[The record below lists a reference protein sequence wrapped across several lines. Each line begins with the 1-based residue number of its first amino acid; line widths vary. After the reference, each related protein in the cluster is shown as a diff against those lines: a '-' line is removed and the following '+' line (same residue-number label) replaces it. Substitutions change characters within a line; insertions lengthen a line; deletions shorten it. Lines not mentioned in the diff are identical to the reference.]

1 MMEKEFYTDEFE
13 QLLKEKADQF
23 SMYPSKR
30 VWHSI
35 YNNLHPSRRWPSV
48 LMSLFLVTSLM
59 LIGYLHTGDN
69 SAGFNQQMNIISINE
84 KNNQVDLTV
93 NNTKQLSTYI
103 KIPQQ
108 AAGNYENSFEDI
120 FTNQPDLEGYTVV
133 RSNRPN
139 YIYAPTTIADE
150 KTIDKTSLDNG
161 KDLVQT
167 LDDYIKNNK
176 IFADVAVFN
185 KKNKANS
192 SKTKTGNPPANTI
205 AGNNTTD
212 ESNKASV
219 ADANSPIPVSADADL
234 NKTEPGKTPIVALTA
249 AEDKKALSN
258 EEKAWIENFM
268 LVLNS
273 RKNKW
278 KNNLSFQFYITPA
291 VNYRKLS
298 TNSKGSTSAFA
309 NSDINNSISQKP
321 GFGMETGVGLTYS
334 IAKRLQLKGGVQFNY
349 TNYNI
354 SADQTNHPII
364 TTILLN
370 DPNTG
375 YSYSAARTSTT
386 TNSYNS
392 TPLQPVTLHNRTYQ
406 ISIPVGFAYKLS
418 SEQNVDWF
426 AGATVQPTYIFGG
439 NAHLISSDLKSY
451 VSDPSSI
458 SSWNLNL
465 GFETFMNFKLK
476 AFNFQIG
483 PQVRYQVFSTYRK
496 NVALIE
502 KPYAVGLKLG
512 LIKSF

>member
-1 MMEKEFYTDEFE
+1 MEKEFYTDEFE
-13 QLLKEKADQF
+13 QLIKEKADQF
-23 SMYPSKR
+23 RMYPSKR

-69 SAGFNQQMNIISINE
+69 SAGFNQPINIASVTE
-84 KNNQVDLTV
+84 KTAQPDLTI
-93 NNTKQLSTYI
+93 NNKKQILTYTKT
-103 KIPQQ
+103 PQQ
-108 AAGNYENSFEDI
+108 ASGNYENPFEDI
-120 FTNQPDLEGYTVV
+120 FSNQPDLSGYTVV

-139 YIYAPTTIADE
+139 YTFAGTIPEE
-150 KTIDKTSLDNG
+150 KISDKKVTDNE
-161 KDLVQT
+161 KDIVQT
-167 LDDYIKNNK
+167 VDNYIKSNK
-176 IFADVAVFN
+176 IFADVAVSN
-185 KKNKANS
+185 KKNKSTS
-192 SKTKTGNPPANTI
+192 SKTKVGNTDNGTADDNTYDE
-205 AGNNTTD
+205 TD
-212 ESNKASV
+212 PASV
-219 ADANSPIPVSADADL
+219 ASAKTTVTAHADL
-234 NKTEPGKTPIVALTA
+234 DKISNPDAKSIAGVNTTKE
-249 AEDKKALSN
+249 KKALTD
-258 EEKAWIENFM
+258 EEKAWIENFT
-268 LVLNS
+268 LQLS
-273 RKNKW
+273 SQRNKW

-354 SADQTNHPII
+354 NADQTNHPIM

-370 DPNTG
+370 DPSTG
-375 YSYSAARTSTT
+375 YSYASARTSTT

-406 ISIPVGFAYKLS
+406 ISIPLGFAYKLS

-426 AGATVQPTYIFGG
+426 AGATVQPTYVFGG

-476 AFNFQIG
+476 SFNFQVG

-512 LIKSF
+512 LVKGF